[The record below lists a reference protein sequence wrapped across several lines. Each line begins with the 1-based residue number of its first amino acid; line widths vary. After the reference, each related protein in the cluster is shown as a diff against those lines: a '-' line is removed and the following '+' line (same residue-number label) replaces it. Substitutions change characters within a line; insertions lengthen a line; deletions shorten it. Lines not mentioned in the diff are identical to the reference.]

1 MELTLLGVLLIV
13 VGLVMI
19 VLALIKPIKVKS
31 SESSVAGI
39 ILIGPIPI
47 VFGKN
52 VKVTWLIL
60 LAGMAL
66 LMTISMLI
74 LVGAL
79 HGG

>member
-13 VGLVMI
+13 IGLVMI
-19 VLALIKPIKVKS
+19 ALALIGPPKARS
-31 SESSVAGI
+31 SGSSVAGI

-47 VFGKN
+47 VFGRN

-66 LMTISMLI
+66 LMTVSMLI
-74 LVGAL
+74 LVGAF